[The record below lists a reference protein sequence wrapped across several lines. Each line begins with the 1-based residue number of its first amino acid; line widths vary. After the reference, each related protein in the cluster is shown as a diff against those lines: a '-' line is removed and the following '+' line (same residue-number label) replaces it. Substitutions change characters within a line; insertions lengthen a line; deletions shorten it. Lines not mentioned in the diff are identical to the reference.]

1 MKPIDADRL
10 IEELKYTKIPFVEE
24 NRDMFFHN
32 SGYNCAVAG
41 AILLAKN
48 QPQVNMW
55 IPCKERLPKEHEEVY
70 VTLINYTGERMTSV
84 DVFENGKFYHH
95 SKNVIAWMPLP
106 PKYEG

>member
-1 MKPIDADRL
+1 MNLIDRDSL
-10 IEELKYTKIPFVEE
+10 IRKLRSYNGEGFKIQYVVK
-24 NRDMFFHN
+24 NIIK
-32 SGYNCAVAG
+32 
-41 AILLAKN
+41 ILEAEPTVN
-48 QPQVNMW
+48 QW
-55 IPCKERLPKEHEEVY
+55 TPCKERLPKEHEEVY